1 MPASESSATVATRKP
16 GYWQTLVVLFSLGW
30 VLMYANRLALSPVLT
45 TIGREWNLDKA
56 RLGLLS
62 SVFFLMYT
70 VLQVPSGLLADRI
83 GRKSVLIPGYL
94 LQGIGGLLSGLAPGA
109 AFFLGSRIAA
119 GTGQGTYYSA
129 QYAIAAAEIP
139 KERRALGTAI
149 INSGMSVGIAS
160 GLTIASLMVYR
171 FGLPWRW
178 PFIILG
184 VLTMLLSLAM
194 ALIIHEERPGKAQS
208 ATTERQANGKP
219 TSGMDA
225 AAWRTLILMG
235 IFNLA
240 VMYGFYVILTW
251 LPYYLQTVR
260 GYSGGEAG
268 LVSTIMPLV
277 AIPAAIISAQ
287 RSDKAGSRRKVMLSL
302 LPIAALALIL
312 IVASGSRVALY
323 LALVLYGI
331 SGKLVVD
338 PLMVAL
344 VADVAP
350 KDAYGTVFGILNFVG
365 SAAMVLAPT
374 VTGYIADT
382 TGSFNGGLYLA
393 AALIAV
399 AWAAL
404 WLVRER
410 PQAARS

>member
-1 MPASESSATVATRKP
+1 
-16 GYWQTLVVLFSLGW
+16 
-30 VLMYANRLALSPVLT
+30 
-45 TIGREWNLDKA
+45 
-56 RLGLLS
+56 
-62 SVFFLMYT
+62 MYT

-83 GRKSVLIPGYL
+83 GRKAVLIPGYL
-94 LQGIGGLLSGLAPGA
+94 LQGIGGVLSGLAPGA

-194 ALIIHEERPGKAQS
+194 ALIIREERPGKAQS
-208 ATTERQANGKP
+208 ATTMRPADARP

-312 IVASGSRVALY
+312 IVASGSRIALY

-399 AWAAL
+399 AWTAL
-404 WLVRER
+404 WFVRER

>member
-1 MPASESSATVATRKP
+1 
-16 GYWQTLVVLFSLGW
+16 
-30 VLMYANRLALSPVLT
+30 
-45 TIGREWNLDKA
+45 
-56 RLGLLS
+56 
-62 SVFFLMYT
+62 
-70 VLQVPSGLLADRI
+70 
-83 GRKSVLIPGYL
+83 
-94 LQGIGGLLSGLAPGA
+94 
-109 AFFLGSRIAA
+109 
-119 GTGQGTYYSA
+119 
-129 QYAIAAAEIP
+129 
-139 KERRALGTAI
+139 
-149 INSGMSVGIAS
+149 
-160 GLTIASLMVYR
+160 
-171 FGLPWRW
+171 
-178 PFIILG
+178 
-184 VLTMLLSLAM
+184 
-194 ALIIHEERPGKAQS
+194 
-208 ATTERQANGKP
+208 
-219 TSGMDA
+219 
-225 AAWRTLILMG
+225 MG

-302 LPIAALALIL
+302 LPIAAVALIL

-399 AWAAL
+399 AWTAL
-404 WLVRER
+404 WFVRER